1 MADGE
6 VSDRHSITAEAELR
20 LLAEYCT
27 DVIARVGADMTFSYI
42 SPSAERMF
50 RRPVSEIIGHPVREF
65 VLPGDLPI
73 IAAATA
79 RLVAGEVDSSTVTV
93 RAIRGDG
100 TLVWVE
106 VTSRPIGD
114 YALGQP
120 GDRAVVLRDV
130 SERKALEAQRPALA
144 TKDGLTGLAN
154 RRSFDEALARE
165 WRRTVCETAQMSL
178 LLLDLDHFKGFNDAY
193 GHLVGDDCLR
203 TVAAALKGL
212 ALGPGDLIARYG
224 GEEIAI
230 ILAQANVQ
238 GAVTVAER
246 ARVAIEALALPHET
260 TSVPGRVVT
269 ASIGAATAVVRTGG
283 SAGMP
288 QALLAAADRALYQ
301 AKAGGRNRVETALIV
316 ASPDEDWIN
325 RHRATS
331 LTSTEAF

>member
-1 MADGE
+1 MVDCGASE
-6 VSDRHSITAEAELR
+6 RHGITAEMELR

-50 RRPVSEIIGHPVREF
+50 RRPVSEVTKHPVREF
-65 VLPGDLPI
+65 VFPEDLPI
-73 IAAATA
+73 LAAATA
-79 RLVAGEVDSSTVTV
+79 RLIAGEVDSSTVTV

-100 TLVWVE
+100 SLVWVE

-114 YALGQP
+114 YTLGKP
-120 GDRAVVLRDV
+120 GDRAVVMRDV
-130 SERKALEAQRPALA
+130 TERKALEARLTAMA

-154 RRSFDEALARE
+154 RRSFDEALTQG
-165 WRRTVCETAQMSL
+165 WLRTVREKSQMSL

-203 TVAAALKGL
+203 AVAAALQSL
-212 ALGPGDLIARYG
+212 TLGPGDLIARYG

-230 ILAQANVQ
+230 ILAQADAQ
-238 GAVTVAER
+238 GAVAVAER
-246 ARVAIEALALPHET
+246 ARAAIEALALPHEA
-260 TSVPGRVVT
+260 TSVSAGVVT
-269 ASIGAATAVVRTGG
+269 VSIGAATTVVRTGG

-301 AKAGGRNRVETALIV
+301 AKAGGRNRVETALLL
-316 ASPDEDWIN
+316 ASPDQDG
-325 RHRATS
+325 
-331 LTSTEAF
+331 STVS

>member
-1 MADGE
+1 MADGG
-6 VSDRHSITAEAELR
+6 VLDRHGMTAETELR

-50 RRPVSEIIGHPVREF
+50 RLPVSEVIGHPVREF
-65 VLPGDLPI
+65 VYPEDLPV

-120 GDRAVVLRDV
+120 GDRAVVMRDV
-130 SERKALEAQRPALA
+130 TERRALEDHLTAMA

-154 RRSFDEALARE
+154 RRSFDETLARE
-165 WRRTVCETAQMSL
+165 WRRTVREMTQMSL

-203 TVAAALKGL
+203 AVAAALQSL
-212 ALGPGDLIARYG
+212 PLGRGDLIARYG

-230 ILAQANVQ
+230 ILALADAQR
-238 GAVTVAER
+238 AVTVAEH
-246 ARVAIEALALPHET
+246 ARVVIEALALPHEA
-260 TSVPGRVVT
+260 TSSPGGVVT

-288 QALLAAADRALYQ
+288 HALLAAADRALYQ
-301 AKAGGRNRVETALIV
+301 AKAGGRNRVETALIL
-316 ASPDEDWIN
+316 AAPDED
-325 RHRATS
+325 
-331 LTSTEAF
+331 

>member
-1 MADGE
+1 MAEGGA
-6 VSDRHSITAEAELR
+6 SHRHSIPAEAELR

-50 RRPVSEIIGHPVREF
+50 RRPVSEIVGQPVREF
-65 VLPGDLPI
+65 VFPEDLPI

-79 RLVAGEVDSSTVTV
+79 RLVAGEVDSSTITV

-100 TLVWVE
+100 TLLWVE

-114 YALGQP
+114 YTLGQP
-120 GDRAVVLRDV
+120 GDRAVVMRDV
-130 SERKALEAQRPALA
+130 TERKALEDQLTAMA

-165 WRRTVCETAQMSL
+165 WRRTVREMAQMSL

-203 TVAAALKGL
+203 AVAAALQGL
-212 ALGPGDLIARYG
+212 TLGPGDLIARYG

-230 ILAQANVQ
+230 ILVQADAQ
-238 GAVTVAER
+238 GAATVAER
-246 ARVAIEALALPHET
+246 ARVAIEALALPHEA

-269 ASIGAATAVVRTGG
+269 ASIGAATAVVRTGV

-301 AKAGGRNRVETALIV
+301 AKAGGRNRVETALIL
-316 ASPDEDWIN
+316 AAPD
-325 RHRATS
+325 
-331 LTSTEAF
+331 

>member
-1 MADGE
+1 MVETG
-6 VSDRHSITAEAELR
+6 VIDRHSLTADMELR

-50 RRPVSEIIGHPVREF
+50 RRPVPEIVGHPVREF
-65 VLPGDLPI
+65 VFPEDLPI

-100 TLVWVE
+100 RLVWVE

-114 YALGQP
+114 YTLGQP
-120 GDRAVVLRDV
+120 GDRAVVMRDV
-130 SERKALEAQRPALA
+130 TERKALEDRLTAMAM
-144 TKDGLTGLAN
+144 KDGLTGLAN
-154 RRSFDEALARE
+154 RRSFNEALMQEWLGTVRE
-165 WRRTVCETAQMSL
+165 KSQMSL
-178 LLLDLDHFKGFNDAY
+178 LLLDIDHFKGFNDAY

-203 TVAAALKGL
+203 AVAAALQSITL
-212 ALGPGDLIARYG
+212 DPGDLIARYG

-230 ILAQANVQ
+230 ILAQADAQ
-238 GAVTVAER
+238 DAVMVAER
-246 ARVAIEALALPHET
+246 ARSAIETLAVPHEA
-260 TSVPGRVVT
+260 TSVPARVVT
-269 ASIGAATAVVRTGG
+269 VSIGAATAVVRTGG

-301 AKAGGRNRVETALIV
+301 AKAGGRNRVETALLL
-316 ASPDEDWIN
+316 ASPDQDE
-325 RHRATS
+325 
-331 LTSTEAF
+331 STVS